1 MRKAIYILI
10 TIFFN
15 SCDCHYDNFKI
26 TGVTMQSVT
35 LKDST
40 GINKNFYM
48 FVFNTKLCNPSI
60 SFLGGGL
67 EPGIKGIDGKITG
80 IEIYTRSGKIISQ
93 NFRGWDMDIE
103 GTITD
108 GTEELPFLSSPNLSD
123 LVKSINNGDRQGI
136 GERIKFMRLFYSSSG
151 EPPYLIIVSFKNKQI
166 ISKVINEKV
175 DYKVIN
181 MSP

>member
-1 MRKAIYILI
+1 
-10 TIFFN
+10 
-15 SCDCHYDNFKI
+15 
-26 TGVTMQSVT
+26 
-35 LKDST
+35 
-40 GINKNFYM
+40 M

-108 GTEELPFLSSPNLSD
+108 GTEELPFLSSPNLSE
-123 LVKSINNGDRQGI
+123 LVKSINNGDRQGR
-136 GERIKFMRLFYSSSG
+136 GERIKFRRLFYSCLL
-151 EPPYLIIVSFKNKQI
+151 YT
-166 ISKVINEKV
+166 
-175 DYKVIN
+175 
-181 MSP
+181 SPSPRD

>member
-15 SCDCHYDNFKI
+15 SCDCHYDNFTI

-108 GTEELPFLSSPNLSD
+108 GTEELPFLSSHN
-123 LVKSINNGDRQGI
+123 R
-136 GERIKFMRLFYSSSG
+136 
-151 EPPYLIIVSFKNKQI
+151 
-166 ISKVINEKV
+166 
-175 DYKVIN
+175 
-181 MSP
+181 